1 MMGRRPIP
9 TISPTTATTET
20 GLETTTSPET
30 DSGKTDFF
38 SKEVALI
45 VVILVW
51 LYFVFRLVIQAIVH
65 VITIRHAR
73 QPENQPPATEPPASR
88 QSEAHQPQGSLPV
101 QSPSPELEWDG
112 SFDALPLD
120 LSSTAPRSNT
130 NLLTPSSAS
139 PAANNPTTATRDPT
153 VNSAASALNL
163 TPARQTDNSAARLSA
178 RKPSAA
184 SSIATPSVSPAN
196 PATSG
201 LRKAPKKTSTRLA
214 EPKKSQTVNRPPWNG
229 SVRTTS
235 AATTKTQTKRDVEQ
249 PARAVRQRKQTSSLS
264 INHSRKKY

>member
-214 EPKKSQTVNRPPWNG
+214 EPKITNSQP
-229 SVRTTS
+229 TS
-235 AATTKTQTKRDVEQ
+235 MEWISSHDFRRDNKDSNQ
-249 PARAVRQRKQTSSLS
+249 ARR
-264 INHSRKKY
+264 